1 MMAPTT
7 AQQSRQPPRMMWY
20 AITFVLSI
28 MCVTFFQLI
37 KFPG

>member
-7 AQQSRQPPRMMWY
+7 AQQSRQPPRTMRY
-20 AITFVLSI
+20 AIVFVLSI
-28 MCVTFFQLI
+28 IRVTFFQLI